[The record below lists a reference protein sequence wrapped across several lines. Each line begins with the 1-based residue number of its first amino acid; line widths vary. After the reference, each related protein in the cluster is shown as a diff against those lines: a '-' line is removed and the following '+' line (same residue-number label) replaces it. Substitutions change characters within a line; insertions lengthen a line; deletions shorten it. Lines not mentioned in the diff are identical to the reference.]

1 MVVTFLPQSQLRVMN
16 TMTLEADVALAMRG
30 DADAYQRLVAQCAN
44 TVCSI
49 ALAIVRNVAASEDVA
64 QEVFLAAWMGMRK
77 LRNPSSFLPWLRQ
90 VTRNQANLYLRAHLR
105 ELGNDEA
112 LAAAIDARPTPVD
125 ALLVEEERRV
135 LAEVLDALPDDAREV
150 VILYYRESSS
160 ARHVAQLLGISEDA
174 VKQRLSRAR
183 AKIRGEMLRRFGG
196 TLVRTAPGAAF
207 AMAVASSVVAPSAT
221 AAVTT
226 TSVKAVFGFAILK
239 TAFAGALAAVA
250 GVLIG
255 MKQLEPFFDADEERA
270 LKRLRTHAL
279 ITVVLGSILA
289 AVSWKLEAPP
299 RWRSLA
305 PLLVFLAAIAYL
317 YYVRLPRILERR
329 FAWEREIDSIVAQQ
343 HRREWMRETAGRA
356 AAVVCAGLAFMFAL
370 VRLF

>member
-1 MVVTFLPQSQLRVMN
+1 
-16 TMTLEADVALAMRG
+16 MTLEADVALAMRG
-30 DADAYQRLVAQCAN
+30 DEAAYQRLVTQTAN

-64 QEVFLAAWMGMRK
+64 QEVFLAAWKGMRQ
-77 LRNPSSFLPWLRQ
+77 LRNPASFLPWLRQ
-90 VTRNQANLYLRAHLR
+90 VTRNQANLYLRAHSR
-105 ELGNDEA
+105 ELGNDDA
-112 LAAAIDARPTPVD
+112 LAGAIDARPTPADVVLID
-125 ALLVEEERRV
+125 EERRV

-150 VILYYRESSS
+150 VILYYREESS

-183 AKIRGEMLRRFGG
+183 TKIREEMLHRFGG
-196 TLVRTAPGAAF
+196 TLLRTAPGAAF
-207 AMAVASSVVAPSAT
+207 VTMVASSVVAPSAT

-226 TSVKAVFGFAILK
+226 TSIKAGFGFAILK
-239 TAFAGALAAVA
+239 SACAGALAAVA

-255 MKQLEPFFDADEERA
+255 MKRLEPFFDAEEERE

-279 ITVVLGSILA
+279 ITVVIGSIIA
-289 AVSWKLEAPP
+289 AASWKLEAPP

-305 PLLVFLAAIAYL
+305 PLLLFMATIGYL

-329 FAWEREIDSIVAQQ
+329 FAWERQVDSIVAQQ

-356 AAVVCAGLAFMFAL
+356 AAVVCAGIAFMFAI
-370 VRLF
+370 VRMF